1 MCIIIGDDV
10 HQFNCHCLIPLDPWK
25 KILTTIFIFSSSIME
40 GQPEPGEHRQR
51 LPGLQCD
58 RGGHE
63 VGRFLEG
70 TPVQRCPGMINT
82 FFFIFQ

>member
-1 MCIIIGDDV
+1 
-10 HQFNCHCLIPLDPWK
+10 
-25 KILTTIFIFSSSIME
+25 ME
-40 GQPEPGEHRQR
+40 GQPEPGEHCQR

-82 FFFIFQ
+82 FFFYFPKMPTIIRYFSDEH